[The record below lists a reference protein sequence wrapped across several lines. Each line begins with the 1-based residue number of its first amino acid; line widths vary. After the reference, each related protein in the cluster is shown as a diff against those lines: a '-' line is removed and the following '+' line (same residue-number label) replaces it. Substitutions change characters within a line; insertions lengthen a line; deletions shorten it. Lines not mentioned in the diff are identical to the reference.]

1 MSANADL
8 ALGHG
13 DKEMRGSLTIV
24 GTGIQLGQTTLETKA
39 SIEQAEK
46 VIYLVADPV
55 TEAWIK
61 ELNPTAESLI
71 DCYQQGR
78 NRIDSYEEMVQR
90 IMAAV
95 RSGKQVCTV
104 FYGHPG
110 VFVNPSHKSIK
121 VARSEGYEARML
133 PGVSAEDCLFADIGV
148 DPAPGCQTFEAT
160 AFLLRKLPF
169 DTSNI
174 VILWQIG
181 VVGEATYNPGYDQAG
196 LILLL
201 DYLREFYPGDHEVI
215 VYEAAQYVVCD
226 PVIQKVKLQELLQA
240 KITPISTLYI
250 PPYGTRDVDGE
261 MQAKL
266 QRTLFGKDRDRSLKS
281 LDGD

>member
-1 MSANADL
+1 MP
-8 ALGHG
+8 
-13 DKEMRGSLTIV
+13 GSLAVV
-24 GTGIQLGQTTLETKA
+24 GSGIQLGQVTLETKA
-39 SIEQAEK
+39 FIEQAEK

-55 TEAWIK
+55 TEAWIN
-61 ELNPTAESLI
+61 ELNPTAESLM
-71 DCYQQGR
+71 DCYVQGR
-78 NRIDSYEEMVQR
+78 NRIESYEEMVGR

-95 RSGKQVCTV
+95 RGGKRVCAV

-110 VFVNPSHKSIK
+110 VFVYPSHKAIK
-121 VARSEGYEARML
+121 VARSEGYKARML
-133 PGVSAEDCLFADIGV
+133 PGVSAEDCLFADVGV
-148 DPAPGCQTFEAT
+148 DPSRGCQTFEAT
-160 AFLLRKLPF
+160 AFLLRKLKF

-181 VVGEATYNPGYDQAG
+181 VVGEATYNPGYDRAG
-196 LILLL
+196 LSLLL
-201 DYLREFYPGDHEVI
+201 DYLGEFYPGDHEVI

-226 PVIQKVKLQELLQA
+226 PVIQKVKLRELPQA

-266 QRTLFGKDRDRSLKS
+266 QRAVLGENRNVTLQS
-281 LDGD
+281 LDRG